1 MKKSLLAF
9 VIASLFVVTAC
20 DNKTSSKL
28 REAEQKMAQLDMENK
43 KLHAELSK
51 PRDFPAL
58 QVEIVELFSK
68 KGEVKYPKQ
77 AYEIDSSKISVT
89 ATTAKTGVEWLDQL
103 LLQKLYH
110 DYLSAEEKKMVEGK
124 AITQDEVITFL
135 SQMYDKSEAAVK
147 DPEDRVHGYESSV
160 NTYYVGQR
168 NHIVSFTQFFS
179 SYSGGAHGVY
189 HTNYLN
195 IDINKKVIITLNDL
209 VKMDK
214 LAELE
219 KILWNKY
226 LALKTNEKGEMAE
239 LLTEKKDFFVPENF
253 YFTANGMS
261 FVYPIYTLTTYSEG
275 EAELF
280 VDFYDLKGL
289 LNADY
294 FPTKKDGF
302 ELNPTEF

>member
-20 DNKTSSKL
+20 DDKTSSKL

-51 PRDFPAL
+51 PQAFPAL

-68 KGEVKYPKQ
+68 KGEVKYPKK

-195 IDINKKVIITLNDL
+195 IDINKKAIITLNDL

-253 YFTANGMS
+253 YFTANGMN

-289 LNADY
+289 INTDY

-302 ELNPTEF
+302 ELSLTEF